1 MHFGGGTPT
10 FFSPEQLQEVI
21 TMIKETFPNFASDAE
36 VSCEVDPRFFTKE
49 HMDVLKAGG
58 CNRLS
63 FGVQDLD
70 EKVQKTIHRVQPY
83 ETTQNVMKIAR
94 DAGINSIK
102 H

>member
-1 MHFGGGTPT
+1 MEELQHS
-10 FFSPEQLQEVI
+10 FSPEQLEEVI
-21 TMIKETFPNFASDAE
+21 TAVKKVFPNFRADAE

-70 EKVQKTIHRVQPY
+70 EQVQKTIHRIQPF
-83 ETTQNVMKIAR
+83 ELTQNVIKIAR
-94 DAGINSIK
+94 DAGIHSS
-102 H
+102 